1 MNYLRQGTASQE
13 VIFSKAVD
21 DTDGTTA
28 ETGLTIANTD
38 IRIFKSGSATPVNK
52 NSGGAT
58 HQENGYY
65 SAVFDATDTDTVGSG
80 KAVIN
85 VAGALEMSFKFTVL
99 PQQVYDSLV
108 AGTDLLDIEGSGI
121 TANADYYEGGAVYL
135 DTNNGTAGTTLNT
148 NGTVNNPT
156 NLPASAITIAT
167 AGNYKKFGLVG
178 ASAWTLAA
186 ALQNSEVFGSG
197 YSLGLGSQNIDKTIF
212 YGASVT
218 GVGSTASAGDRPAF
232 VSCSIGAST
241 LPPCSLS
248 SCPIDGTVVIGAAG
262 NYDLN
267 DCQSLAARTID
278 FNSVGNVTM
287 LISNHDGDLDL
298 TGLAAGDVVN
308 IFDCKGAISFTGAA
322 GTINIRGGNVTATN
336 NSAGSVTVNDL
347 GTSGLTA
354 AGIRAEM
361 DSNSTQLA
369 AIVEDTN
376 EIQTDLAN
384 GGRTDLLIDS
394 IITAVTAMKA
404 DLDNGGRLDLIF
416 DAILADTNATR
427 SDLGDGGRLDL
438 LIDSI
443 VTLGNNIETDTQ
455 AIQSALAGT
464 LDANITQV
472 GGNATALSN
481 FLASLLTMVPLTVA
495 ATGNTTTVINTTQ
508 SALGVNVLANRW
520 VYVRSGSYIYK
531 VGKIASNTAAALT
544 LADTT
549 PLAVALTDGTNI
561 LVL

>member
-1 MNYLRQGTASQE
+1 MRYLRANTVQTVSIGRAVSVADFFTPVAALDLSAADEATILKRGASTP
-13 VIFSKAVD
+13 VD
-21 DTDGTTA
+21 IS
-28 ETGLTIANTD
+28 GLTATAIAGKVGHFN
-38 IRIFKSGSATPVNK
+38 ISLSA
-52 NSGGAT
+52 A
-58 HQENGYY
+58 H
-65 SAVFDATDTDTVGSG
+65 TDTLGSLSLG
-80 KAVIN
+80 VRDDSLISPID
-85 VAGALEMSFKFTVL
+85 EDFEVL
-99 PQQVYDSLV
+99 PEQVYDSLV
-108 AGTDLLDIEGSGI
+108 LGTDLLDIEGSGI
-121 TANADYYEGGAVYL
+121 TATADYYEGGAVYL
-135 DTNNGTAGTTLNT
+135 DTNNGTAGTTLGT

-212 YGASVT
+212 YGASVS

-232 VSCSIGAST
+232 VSCSVDAST

-248 SCPIDGTVVIGAAG
+248 SSSLDGTVTIGAAG
-262 NYDLN
+262 LYDLN
-267 DCQSLAARTID
+267 DCQNLSARTID
-278 FNSVGNVTM
+278 FNSVGSVTM

-298 TGLAAGDVVN
+298 TGLSAGDVVN
-308 IFDCKGAISFTGAA
+308 IFDCKGAISFTGTG
-322 GTINIRGGNVTATN
+322 GTVNIRGGNVTPTN
-336 NSAGSVTVNDL
+336 NSDPAVTVNNL

-354 AGIRAEM
+354 VGIRTEL
-361 DSNSTQLA
+361 DSNSTFA
-369 AIVEDTN
+369 ANVTAMKS
-376 EIQTDLAN
+376 DLDD

-394 IITAVTAMKA
+394 IVTAITAMKA

-443 VTLGNNIETDTQ
+443 ITLGNSIETDTQ
-455 AIQSALAGT
+455 ALQATLAGT
-464 LDANITQV
+464 LDVNVTQV

-481 FLASLLTMVPLTVA
+481 FLASLLQMQQYTVA

-520 VYVRSGSYIYK
+520 VYVQSGSYIYK
-531 VGKIASNTAAALT
+531 VGKIASNTAAAIT
-544 LADTT
+544 LDGDT
-549 PLAVALTDGTNI
+549 PLAAALTDGTTI
-561 LVL
+561 LVA

>member
-99 PQQVYDSLV
+99 PQQVFDSLI

-186 ALQNSEVFGSG
+186 ALQNSEVFGNG
-197 YSLGLGSQNIDKTIF
+197 YTLGLGSQNIDKTIF
-212 YGASVT
+212 YGASVS

-232 VSCSIGAST
+232 VSCAIGAST

-248 SCPIDGTVVIGAAG
+248 SSSLDGTVIIGAAG

-267 DCQSLAARTID
+267 DCQNLAARTID
-278 FNSVGNVTM
+278 FNSVGSVTM

-354 AGIRAEM
+354 VGIRTEL
-361 DSNSTQLA
+361 DSNSTFA
-369 AIVEDTN
+369 AN
-376 EIQTDLAN
+376 
-384 GGRTDLLIDS
+384 
-394 IITAVTAMKA
+394 VTAMKA
-404 DLDNGGRLDLIF
+404 DLDNGGRLDLLIDQILADTAEIQTDLANGGRLDLIF
-416 DAILADTNATR
+416 DAILADTDATR

-481 FLASLLTMVPLTVA
+481 FLASLLQMEQYTVA

-520 VYVRSGSYIYK
+520 VYVLSGSYTYK

-544 LADTT
+544 LDGDT
-549 PLAVALTDGTNI
+549 PLAAALTDGTTI
-561 LVL
+561 LVA